1 MIYFK
6 IFYNIHL
13 KRYRYRLKK
22 LFKKYELS
30 TLSAASFSLFQGI
43 YRANNKLCINGVDI
57 TTNSQK
63 IYHPV
68 GKHSLPTVK
77 KCVMIGQMT
86 FLKEATDGMDP
97 NRKQNPNKNKRP
109 EGDRPKNGYF
119 TPLMIALVLVLVFSW
134 VMIVEQLSL
143 CTTSADPVL

>member
-1 MIYFK
+1 MAEHQVTTETTVTIENLSFLKELYVIMDDFNIHRIYRASLKDGKLSEAHQTLDTNIGKGTLLYSISKSIHKHLPMLYFK

-63 IYHPV
+63 IYHID
-68 GKHSLPTVK
+68 KLYLD
-77 KCVMIGQMT
+77 
-86 FLKEATDGMDP
+86 F
-97 NRKQNPNKNKRP
+97 
-109 EGDRPKNGYF
+109 
-119 TPLMIALVLVLVFSW
+119 
-134 VMIVEQLSL
+134 
-143 CTTSADPVL
+143 